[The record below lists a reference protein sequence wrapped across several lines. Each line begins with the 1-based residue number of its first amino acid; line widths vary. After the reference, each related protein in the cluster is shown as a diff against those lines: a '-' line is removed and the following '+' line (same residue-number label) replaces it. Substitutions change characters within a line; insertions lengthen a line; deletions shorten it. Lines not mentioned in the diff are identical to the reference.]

1 MIGSPHL
8 KSTPISDQGQI
19 ELITMLISGRL
30 PIAVMA
36 ATVVIVTICQQI
48 ERWDP
53 WTLSI
58 GTAIVVL
65 LIARAVIVT
74 AFIRDEGTAP
84 MTSETAHKWEVRF
97 VKVVISYAALLGMF
111 NFHIAAT
118 GSEAVRLLVVAET
131 YGFCAGMVSRGFVR
145 PQLCALMV
153 LTGALPTTA
162 GMIARA
168 ADTEGVARITYTV
181 VGALFVIYAISSL
194 ETVQHLYR
202 AMLAQLATKHELAC
216 LAREDPLTGLP
227 NRLAMRER
235 LASDAEQK
243 HGSREITLLL
253 IDLDGFKAVN
263 DKFGHPAGDRL
274 LCEVARRLSDT
285 LRADDLAIR
294 IGGDEFAIIQ
304 TGRFSRKL
312 AEAHSIRL
320 IAALTAPYEY
330 DGLSI
335 CIGASIGIATD
346 DGKLANIDLL
356 FEHADSALYR
366 AKRYGG
372 NAFRFWQNEPQLTI
386 AA

>member
-1 MIGSPHL
+1 
-8 KSTPISDQGQI
+8 
-19 ELITMLISGRL
+19 MLISGRL

-36 ATVVIVTICQQI
+36 ATVAIVTICQQI

-53 WTLSI
+53 WTSSM

-65 LIARAVIVT
+65 LIARAIIVT
-74 AFIRDEGTAP
+74 AFIREDGAAP
-84 MTSETAHKWEVRF
+84 MTREIARKWEGRYI
-97 VKVVISYAALLGMF
+97 KVVIPYAALLGMF

-145 PQLCALMV
+145 PQLCTIMV
-153 LTGALPTTA
+153 LMGALPTAA
-162 GMIARA
+162 GMLALA
-168 ADTEGVARITYTV
+168 ADAEGVAQITYTV
-181 VGALFVIYAISSL
+181 VGALFVLYAISSL

-202 AMLAQLATKHELAC
+202 AMLAQLATKHELAG

-235 LASDAEQK
+235 LASDVELK

-263 DKFGHPAGDRL
+263 DKYGHPAGDRL
-274 LCEVARRLSDT
+274 LCEVARRLTDT

-304 TGRFSRKL
+304 TGRFGRKN
-312 AEAHSIRL
+312 AEALSIRL
-320 IAALTAPYEY
+320 IAALAVPYEY
-330 DGLSI
+330 DGISI
-335 CIGASIGIATD
+335 RIGASIGIATD
-346 DGKLANIDLL
+346 DSTLANIDLL

-366 AKRYGG
+366 AKRHGG
-372 NAFRFWQNEPQLTI
+372 NAFRFWQNEPKLAV